1 MNAKFDFPVKITK
14 FGQFVFAPPDV
25 SGTPVASGPDH
36 RGAQKKLSEFCN
48 FDLKIEFVI
57 RKLVGIDTGVE
68 GKSCSQ

>member
-1 MNAKFDFPVKITK
+1 MYLGPPLHL
-14 FGQFVFAPPDV
+14 GQII
-25 SGTPVASGPDH
+25 GG
-36 RGAQKKLSEFCN
+36 RKKKLSEFCN